1 MNIPFLS
8 LHDVTAKYK
17 DEIHEAVKRVVDS
30 GWYLQGK
37 ENEQFE
43 KHYAEY
49 IGTKHCIGCA
59 NGLDALIWIFR
70 AYIELGVMQPGDEV
84 IVPANTYIATI
95 LAITENGLIPVLV
108 EPRQDTLQIDDSL
121 IEERITERTKA
132 ICIVH
137 LYGRLAYTEKIGEL
151 CAKYGLKLIEDNA
164 QAHGCSYRAPQSPEG
179 EVVAT
184 TMQERTGV
192 NMADP
197 AYYPTLKKRAAEMRA
212 NPTEAENILWNALS
226 EQKLGYKIRRQHI
239 VSQYIL
245 DFAYHDCRLAIE
257 LDGGYHNTEDQQYDD
272 AVRTKNLE
280 ALGWHVLRFT
290 NDEVYNNLDEVL
302 AKIKSAIESATATSP
317 TDASPLGECG
327 AGRLAKRTGS
337 LGDAAGH
344 SFYPGKNLGALGD
357 GGAVTTDDDELAA
370 AIRAL
375 ANYGSQKKYVFKYT
389 GRNSRLDEIQAAVLD
404 VKLRHLDED
413 LKARQEIADYYYDHI
428 DNPLIELPVRLPHE
442 NNVYH
447 LFPILVKN
455 LPHNPLEGKSS
466 CQEYLGD
473 STCMGDFLQVHT
485 ATSPSGDCGAG
496 LCGADSLRDKL
507 QKYLEDNGVGT
518 VIHYPIPPHL
528 QECYQNSPFRGLG
541 GLPITELL
549 ADCELSLPIS
559 PTMTMEEAA
568 EVVRLVNEFK
578 E

>member
-17 DEIHEAVKRVVDS
+17 DEIHEAVLRVVDS

-49 IGTKHCIGCA
+49 IGSKHCIGCA

-70 AYIELGVMQPGDEV
+70 AYIELGVMKPGDEV

-95 LAITENGLIPVLV
+95 LAITENGLVPVLV
-108 EPRQDTLQIDDSL
+108 EPRIDTLQIDDSL
-121 IEERITERTKA
+121 IEEHITERTKA

-164 QAHGCSYRAPQSPEG
+164 QAHGCSAPIANSPSPI
-179 EVVAT
+179 A
-184 TMQERTGV
+184 
-192 NMADP
+192 N
-197 AYYPTLKKRAAEMRA
+197 KK
-212 NPTEAENILWNALS
+212 
-226 EQKLGYKIRRQHI
+226 
-239 VSQYIL
+239 
-245 DFAYHDCRLAIE
+245 
-257 LDGGYHNTEDQQYDD
+257 
-272 AVRTKNLE
+272 
-280 ALGWHVLRFT
+280 
-290 NDEVYNNLDEVL
+290 
-302 AKIKSAIESATATSP
+302 
-317 TDASPLGECG
+317 
-327 AGRLAKRTGS
+327 TGS

-370 AIRAL
+370 TIRAL

-413 LKARQEIADYYYDHI
+413 LKARQIIAAYYYDNI
-428 DNPLIELPVRLPHE
+428 NNPLITLPKRLPDTE
-442 NNVYH
+442 NVYH
-447 LFPILVKN
+447 LFPVLVKN
-455 LPHNPLEGKSS
+455 PSLQGGVGVGRDAL
-466 CQEYLGD
+466 QAYLAE
-473 STCMGDFLQVHT
+473 T
-485 ATSPSGDCGAG
+485 
-496 LCGADSLRDKL
+496 
-507 QKYLEDNGVGT
+507 EVGT

-528 QECYQNSPFRGLG
+528 QECYQNHPSFQGRAGDRLV
-541 GLPITELL
+541 LPITEML
-549 ADCELSLPIS
+549 ADCELSLPMS
-559 PTMTMEEAA
+559 PTMTIEEAK
-568 EVVRLVNEFK
+568 EVVRLINNWR
-578 E
+578 